1 MEDVSTEATDVRR
14 DPLRYNTL
22 AYEIHLMKRE
32 HVFDLF
38 VDFGGHPQTST
49 LSTPVCHQWAK
60 THANK
65 LSEALKVATTKHRTA
80 GIKLWS

>member
-22 AYEIHLMKRE
+22 AYEIHLMERE

-38 VDFGGHPQTST
+38 VDFGGHPPDQ
-49 LSTPVCHQWAK
+49 
-60 THANK
+60 HAEHARLPPMGENPC
-65 LSEALKVATTKHRTA
+65 EQAL
-80 GIKLWS
+80 